1 MTGVTYG
8 EKEFNL
14 WSGGIESIPAGK
26 QGSRWQAWLQEQA
39 AEHTHLGPQHRTES
53 RKWSKAVNSHTSP
66 SDLFPLAV
74 LHTSPTVPTQCHQL
88 GPSLMELLPI
98 HTTCLTISPARGDTF
113 VLSGEIG
120 WQRGR

>member
-53 RKWSKAVNSHTSP
+53 PKWSKAVNSHTSP

-88 GPSLMELLPI
+88 GPSLMELLLI
-98 HTTCLTISPARGDTF
+98 HTTCLTISLAPRGTLLCS
-113 VLSGEIG
+113 V
-120 WQRGR
+120 GR